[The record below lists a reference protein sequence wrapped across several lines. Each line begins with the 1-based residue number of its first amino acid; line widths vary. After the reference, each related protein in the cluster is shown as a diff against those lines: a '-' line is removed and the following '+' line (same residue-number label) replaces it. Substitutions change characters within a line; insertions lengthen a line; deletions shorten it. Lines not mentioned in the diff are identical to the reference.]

1 VNMDGLVTFGEATRR
16 LGVSPAMLRKRIR
29 RGDLEVFVDPL
40 NDRTKLVRV
49 TDLEP
54 LRRPRPVDREQ
65 PAEISAA

>member
-16 LGVSPAMLRKRIR
+16 LGVSPPTLQKRIR